1 MNKHSIIL
9 AIKDALDKNIINDAD
24 LLELISEEY
33 AHNETMT
40 HIDSEKQT
48 KNGVSF

>member
-9 AIKDALDKNIINDAD
+9 VIKDALDQNIINDAD
-24 LLELISEEY
+24 LIELISEEY